1 MRHLP
6 SLWPV
11 VFLDLPSPIHCRVE
25 PFERSPLASAADVEI
40 ASVDRRF
47 IDEVLEGPRELG
59 VETESVIGEVRWFL
73 VLGSTMGR
81 LERDA
86 VILCHIPEHIAPDSA
101 VVGPPEEAL
110 GDGGE
115 VVVVD
120 VVDKHA
126 GMTVQVWFQ
135 VDESLDPAARGA
147 DRLPSD
153 GIERLKNAAS

>member
-1 MRHLP
+1 M
-6 SLWPV
+6 
-11 VFLDLPSPIHCRVE
+11 
-25 PFERSPLASAADVEI
+25 
-40 ASVDRRF
+40 
-47 IDEVLEGPRELG
+47 
-59 VETESVIGEVRWFL
+59 ETESGVGQVGRFL
-73 VLGSTMGR
+73 VLGSTMGQ

-86 VILCHIPEHIAPDSA
+86 VIFCYIPEDIAPDRA

-120 VVDKHA
+120 IVDKHP
-126 GMTVQVWFQ
+126 GVTVQVWLQ